1 MASLLSFNVPNS
13 PRVVFGAGRLN
24 ELHTLPMPG
33 QKALI
38 VISKGKSTRANGYLD
53 RLENEL
59 RQSGCAYVIFDR
71 IQANPLKET
80 VEEGAEW
87 AKSENCD
94 FIIALGGGSVMDSA
108 KVMAMKATNEGDL
121 WDYVMSGT
129 GKRMTP
135 IHAPL
140 PWIAIPTTAGTGS
153 EVDAGG
159 VITNLKTKEKLGIF
173 SSFATY
179 AIIDPELQTTVPPE
193 YTVFQGFDALYQLL
207 EGCLCKSANL
217 YSDMLQETGIRHIV
231 ENLPIAYRDGKNVEA
246 RAKMAF
252 ATMLSG
258 TSMVVSTCTAE
269 HSIEHA
275 LSAYHES
282 LPHGAGLIM
291 ISKAYYN
298 AILRQHVA
306 DDRLI
311 RMAKYMGKED
321 AACPEDFISALL
333 DFQKIFGVD
342 ELKMSDYGIV
352 PEEFDAMASNAMTVM
367 ARLYTQ
373 DIQPLTHEEIVRIL
387 QESYR

>member
-1 MASLLSFNVPNS
+1 MSSLLSFNIPS
-13 PRVVFGAGRLN
+13 SARVLFGAGRLN
-24 ELHTLPMPG
+24 DLHTLPMPG
-33 QKALI
+33 QKALV
-38 VISKGKSTRANGYLD
+38 VISQGKSTRANGYLD

-59 RQSGCAYVIFDR
+59 RQWGCAYVIYDR

-80 VEEGAEW
+80 VEEGAEL
-87 AKSENCD
+87 AKNEHCD

-129 GKRMTP
+129 GKRKTP
-135 IHAPL
+135 THEPL

-159 VITNLKTKEKLGIF
+159 VITNLQTKEKLGIF
-173 SSFATY
+173 STFATY
-179 AIIDPELQTTVPPE
+179 AIIDPELQTTVPQA
-193 YTVFQGFDALYQLL
+193 YTVYQGFDALFQLL
-207 EGCLCKSANL
+207 EGCLCRSANL

-231 ENLPIAYRDGKNVEA
+231 KNLPIVYQDGKNVEA

-258 TSMVVSTCTAE
+258 YSMVISTCTAE

-306 DDRLI
+306 DDRLV
-311 RMAKYMGKED
+311 RMAQYMGKED
-321 AACPEDFISALL
+321 ATRPEDFICALDDL
-333 DFQKIFGVD
+333 QKLCGVD
-342 ELKMSDYGIV
+342 NLKMSDYGIV
-352 PEEFDAMASNAMTVM
+352 PEEFDEMASNAMTIM

-373 DIQPLTHEEIVRIL
+373 DLQTLTHEEIVRIL
-387 QESYR
+387 RDSYR

>member
-1 MASLLSFNVPNS
+1 MSSLLSFNIPS
-13 PRVVFGAGRLN
+13 SARVLFGAGRLN

-33 QKALI
+33 QKALV

-129 GKRMTP
+129 GKRKTP
-135 IHAPL
+135 THEPL

-159 VITNLKTKEKLGIF
+159 VITNLQTKEKLGIF
-173 SSFATY
+173 STFATY
-179 AIIDPELQTTVPPE
+179 AIIDPELQTTVPQA
-193 YTVFQGFDALYQLL
+193 YTVYQGFDALFQLL
-207 EGCLCKSANL
+207 EGCLCRSANL

-231 ENLPIAYRDGKNVEA
+231 KNLPIVYQDGKNVEA

-258 TSMVVSTCTAE
+258 YSMVISTCTAE

-306 DDRLI
+306 DDRLV
-311 RMAKYMGKED
+311 RMAQYMGKED
-321 AACPEDFISALL
+321 ATRPEDFIGALDDL
-333 DFQKIFGVD
+333 QKQCGVD
-342 ELKMSDYGIV
+342 NLKMSDYGIV
-352 PEEFDAMASNAMTVM
+352 TEEFDEMASNAMTVM

-373 DIQPLTHEEIVRIL
+373 DLQPLTHEEIVRIL
-387 QESYR
+387 RESYR

>member
-33 QKALI
+33 KKALI

-94 FIIALGGGSVMDSA
+94 FIIVLGGGSVMDSA

-159 VITNLKTKEKLGIF
+159 VITNLKTKEKLGIYKINRNCVWVTIITINSYYT
-173 SSFATY
+173 SSFFYQKFLGKLYVYFSFYSSYWSKHNNISFNRIALHF
-179 AIIDPELQTTVPPE
+179 AIV
-193 YTVFQGFDALYQLL
+193 
-207 EGCLCKSANL
+207 
-217 YSDMLQETGIRHIV
+217 
-231 ENLPIAYRDGKNVEA
+231 
-246 RAKMAF
+246 
-252 ATMLSG
+252 
-258 TSMVVSTCTAE
+258 
-269 HSIEHA
+269 
-275 LSAYHES
+275 
-282 LPHGAGLIM
+282 
-291 ISKAYYN
+291 
-298 AILRQHVA
+298 
-306 DDRLI
+306 
-311 RMAKYMGKED
+311 
-321 AACPEDFISALL
+321 
-333 DFQKIFGVD
+333 
-342 ELKMSDYGIV
+342 
-352 PEEFDAMASNAMTVM
+352 
-367 ARLYTQ
+367 
-373 DIQPLTHEEIVRIL
+373 
-387 QESYR
+387 